1 MKRVSWLVAAALPL
15 VGAQYF
21 VATNGS
27 DSAAGTQAAPW
38 RTLTKAASTVQA
50 GDTVWVRGGDYAGE
64 GQIYIGTRAGTPA
77 APITFSAYPGE
88 RPVARGVEF
97 NTVSNYVIIGFTFTN
112 RAFRIPHTW
121 QPMPATVVDDP
132 TVVIDPNESWT
143 TRQKK
148 VGRKYSTY
156 TNIFYQL
163 DYDTSWID
171 LISMQRCQNMRLYSN
186 TFWGATAG
194 IYMRR
199 QCRNVEVAYNYF
211 YQCLC
216 GLLTYGQSGEGFTV
230 RDARIV
236 SNTFRQMFSTGLS
249 FTHGACSNLIAY
261 NDSRYSALDHFALHH
276 YASNNV
282 VRNNIGMY
290 GGFYSETME
299 YPGSSAFN
307 AHYAGP
313 GNVFDGNFAAYQYDP
328 TLNDGNGFIAD
339 MMYNNWGVTFINN
352 VVWRNTRGFALTES
366 PNCRIINN
374 TIAESGWTTNLTFH
388 VGAAILF
395 SKSKDT
401 NNVVVNNIFYEN
413 NIGLDGYQLM
423 PKQKKIDYNLY
434 YSSSGKPFMWNGWET
449 NEACYYSVA
458 QIQAATVWEDH
469 GVQGNPV
476 FDGGGFM
483 LSDTSPA
490 ISAASAADAPPH
502 DYFGLLRDA
511 QPDIGAYEYIPEP
524 LAAGLLPLAI
534 ILRRGRRIFA

>member
-1 MKRVSWLVAAALPL
+1 MLLVATALPL
-15 VGAQYF
+15 AGVQYH
-21 VATNGS
+21 VATNGT
-27 DSAAGTQAAPW
+27 DSAAGTLAAPW
-38 RTLTKAASTVQA
+38 RTINKAASSVQA
-50 GDTVWVRGGDYAGE
+50 GDTVWVRGGDYANE
-64 GQIYIGTRAGTPA
+64 SQTYISARAGTPA
-77 APITFSAYPGE
+77 APITFAAYPGE
-88 RPVARGVEF
+88 RPAVRSFEF
-97 NTVSNYVIIGFTFTN
+97 NTVSNYIIIGFTFTN
-112 RAFRIPHTW
+112 CAFRIPPTW

-132 TVVIDPNESWT
+132 SVVIDPNESWT

-156 TNIFYQL
+156 TNIVYQF

-171 LISMQRCQNMRLYSN
+171 LISMQHCQNMRFYSN

-194 IYMRR
+194 IYLRR
-199 QCRNVEVAYNYF
+199 QCKDIEVAHNYF

-236 SNTFRQMFSTGLS
+236 SNTFRQMFSTAVSL
-249 FTHGACSNLIAY
+249 THGACSNLIAY
-261 NDSRYSALDHFALHH
+261 NDSRYSALDHFALPHDT
-276 YASNNV
+276 SNNV

-307 AHYAGP
+307 CHYAGP

-339 MMYNNWGVTFINN
+339 MMHNNWGVTFINN

-374 TIAESGWTTNLTFH
+374 TIVESGWTTNLTFH
-388 VGAAILF
+388 VGAGVLF
-395 SKSKDT
+395 SKSKGT

-413 NIGLDGYQLM
+413 TIGLDGYQLM

-434 YSSSGKPFMWNGWET
+434 YSSSGQPFMWNGWET

-469 GVQGNPV
+469 GVQGNPM
-476 FDGGGFM
+476 FTGGAFT

-490 ISAASAADAPPH
+490 INAASAADAPAH
-502 DYFGLLRDA
+502 DYLGVPRDTR
-511 QPDIGAYEYIPEP
+511 PDIGAYEFIPEP
-524 LAAGLLPLAI
+524 LPALALLVCVYVT
-534 ILRRGRRIFA
+534 RVSRKTGM